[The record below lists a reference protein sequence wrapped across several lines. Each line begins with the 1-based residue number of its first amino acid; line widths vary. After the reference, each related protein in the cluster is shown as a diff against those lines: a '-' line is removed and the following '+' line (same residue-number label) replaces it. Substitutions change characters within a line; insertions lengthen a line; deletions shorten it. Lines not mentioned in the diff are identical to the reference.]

1 MKIDLLSA
9 IIVLE
14 HYHALYY
21 RIRLILYYLKKNRIS
36 LFFFLI
42 LHRETFHDFKSLF
55 VEFTFYI
62 QRRRYFVGEWTL
74 NGKKKKL
81 DSTNT
86 RPASHLPILSMI
98 MCIKYLRNQNI
109 TYIYN
114 KYVIREEF
122 SFSSISFALSPNS
135 QKGKKRR
142 KKKKKKKYE
151 QKWSC
156 RALYSLICR
165 EMYSPLRCCSGYLD
179 YTLHAVLLLK
189 LWYRAIRE
197 NIAVY
202 WG

>member
-21 RIRLILYYLKKNRIS
+21 RIRLILYYLKKKSNIS

-122 SFSSISFALSPNS
+122 SFSISFALSPNS

-142 KKKKKKKYE
+142 KKKRKKNMNKNDRVVLCTAWFVAK
-151 QKWSC
+151 C
-156 RALYSLICR
+156 IHLCV
-165 EMYSPLRCCSGYLD
+165 
-179 YTLHAVLLLK
+179 AV
-189 LWYRAIRE
+189 A
-197 NIAVY
+197 AT
-202 WG
+202 

>member
-1 MKIDLLSA
+1 M
-9 IIVLE
+9 
-14 HYHALYY
+14 
-21 RIRLILYYLKKNRIS
+21 NIS
-36 LFFFLI
+36 LFFFNITSWDVPRFQVLVRRI
-42 LHRETFHDFKSLF
+42 YVL
-55 VEFTFYI
+55 
-62 QRRRYFVGEWTL
+62 QRRGYFVDEWTS
-74 NGKKKKL
+74 NKKKKKL
-81 DSTNT
+81 NSTNT

-122 SFSSISFALSPNS
+122 SFSSISFALPLHPVHK
-135 QKGKKRR
+135 KGKKGEKKR
-142 KKKKKKKYE
+142 KKKKNYE

>member
-21 RIRLILYYLKKNRIS
+21 RIRLILYYLKKKSNIS
-36 LFFFLI
+36 LFFFNITSWDVPRFQVLVRRI
-42 LHRETFHDFKSLF
+42 YVLHSTSTLF
-55 VEFTFYI
+55 
-62 QRRRYFVGEWTL
+62 RRRMNIEW
-74 NGKKKKL
+74 KKKKL